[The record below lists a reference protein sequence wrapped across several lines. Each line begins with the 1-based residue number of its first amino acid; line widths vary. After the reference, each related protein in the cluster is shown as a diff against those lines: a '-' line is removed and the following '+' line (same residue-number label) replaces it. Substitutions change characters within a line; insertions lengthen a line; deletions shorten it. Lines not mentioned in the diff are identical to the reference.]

1 MIKLFCWAILKQRRM
16 QFFTDKDKHSPYK
29 GKEENRKMYTMRKE
43 NFTIYVP
50 LLILLRQIKLR
61 KEN

>member
-1 MIKLFCWAILKQRRM
+1 M